1 MTYPRRSRTHTMP
14 ALPVTAVMMASLA
27 CSLFA
32 RSSPTPEDTPTAEPT
47 GVSAG
52 RSAREVLE
60 LAVSSEIGGL
70 EVVITS
76 LKGDELD
83 PDAMAALAETYGV
96 DPAQVEIAGA
106 AAADENGLTFQAGV
120 IRVPGRNWAAV
131 LDALGGTGTSG
142 YGATYEWVELGGRR
156 VLKAQSAD
164 DPALPPVH
172 YASLGDAV
180 FYVQSSD
187 AGAVESSVDALPD
200 EEGQG
205 GSEEWQPPVPGT
217 FPLLLT
223 FIERPQA
230 PVCVGGPAG
239 RQWLKVMAID
249 TGLGVPYPYTTFS
262 VTGRLMR
269 ASSQGV
275 QAGPMAI
282 IPYAAERYGSDGRE
296 EVRVDAVSLMG
307 GLGQATLAFD
317 VRHCLYG
324 TWQDGERVVR
334 ITPPFSDSVT
344 AEVIE
349 GTLCGAEVGIDFSGV
364 LDGNQLTGDELTVCN
379 PDECVDPGL
388 LPPSATVPFTA
399 RVADDGRS
407 VDFDW
412 TGSFYQFGEDSQG
425 NIVSCT
431 RTSTEDHQFTI
442 TRLSFGE

>member
-1 MTYPRRSRTHTMP
+1 MTNPLRSRFPSMQ
-14 ALPVTAVMMASLA
+14 ALPAASVMMASIA

-32 RSSPTPEDTPTAEPT
+32 RSSPAPEATPTSEPT
-47 GVSAG
+47 AVSAEH
-52 RSAREVLE
+52 SARDVLE
-60 LAVSSEIGGL
+60 LAIPSEIAGL

-83 PDAMAALAETYGV
+83 PDAMAGLTEAYGV
-96 DPAQVEIAGA
+96 EPALVELAIAV
-106 AAADENGLTFQAGV
+106 DESGLSFQAGV

-131 LDALGGTGTSG
+131 LDALAGTGALG
-142 YGATYEWVELGGRR
+142 YGATYEWVQMGGRR
-156 VLKAQSAD
+156 ILKAQSSD
-164 DPALPPVH
+164 DPALPAVH

-200 EEGQG
+200 VES
-205 GSEEWQPPVPGT
+205 GSASGEWQPPVPGT

-223 FIERPQA
+223 FIERPQS
-230 PVCVGGPAG
+230 PVCVGEPGG

-262 VTGRLMR
+262 VSGRLMES
-269 ASSQGV
+269 SSQPF
-275 QAGPMAI
+275 QTGPMAI
-282 IPYAAERYGSDGRE
+282 FPYAAERYGADGRE

-349 GTLCGAEVGIDFSGV
+349 GTLCGADGGIDFSGV
-364 LDGNQLTGDELTVCN
+364 LSGDQLTGDVLTVCN

-425 NIVSCT
+425 KIVSCT
-431 RTSTEDHQFTI
+431 RTNTEDHQFTI